1 MWYRVCTAKQ
11 YATVRADVDRISRG
25 QSSPWTQFDTNV
37 GVQYCTVPYSLFVMW
52 KAVVMSS
59 ESSCALATSEPYG
72 GLTQR

>member
-11 YATVRADVDRISRG
+11 YATVRADVDRISRD

-37 GVQYCTVPYSLFVMW
+37 GVLYSLFVLR
-52 KAVVMSS
+52 KAVAMSS
-59 ESSCALATSEPYG
+59 ESSCALATSESCG